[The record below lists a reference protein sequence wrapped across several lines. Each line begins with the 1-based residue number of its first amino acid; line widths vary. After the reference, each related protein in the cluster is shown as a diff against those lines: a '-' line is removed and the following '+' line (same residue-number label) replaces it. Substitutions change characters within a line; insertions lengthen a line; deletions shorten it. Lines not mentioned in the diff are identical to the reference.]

1 MEQTVE
7 IQNYLKELEKKKDQE
22 EYQKFINSLRLGKDS
37 TIFGPVRHPRYATI
51 LLSEFIQYALS
62 LKYYD
67 KNSKVNCY
75 CEIFYIKIFFS
86 TFFALTRTSAYR
98 HLADTTEREKAYAF
112 VTSQRGRR

>member
-75 CEIFYIKIFFS
+75 CEIFYIKILHFLRIFS
-86 TFFALTRTSAYR
+86 
-98 HLADTTEREKAYAF
+98 
-112 VTSQRGRR
+112 